1 MAGRILIADDVTT
14 NRIVLNV
21 KLSAAFYGVLQAGSG
36 AEAVAVAGRE
46 TPDLILLDHDL
57 PDMDAIE
64 ACRRLKQNPK
74 TADIPVLI
82 ISAASAREAR
92 IEALRAGAEDFL
104 PKPVNEALLLA
115 RVRNILRTRDTDEE
129 LRMRDGMNHE
139 ITGCELGFAEP
150 VQSFAP
156 PCDVVLVARDPET
169 TRQWGAALALHGQEG
184 IGGQIKALSRSEALT
199 ATESDPAPGIF
210 VLEGGT
216 GSSDDGLYLISE
228 LRSRARTRNAGIVVI
243 LPEDEPGRESAAAWG
258 AKALDLGA
266 NEILTAGFDGEEL
279 ALRLKRQIARKQQ
292 ADRLRETLRNG
303 LRLAV
308 TDPLTGLHNRRFAM
322 ASLRRIASQA
332 RASGRPFA
340 LMLLDLDRFK
350 QVNDRHG
357 HSGGDLV
364 LREVAARLRSEIRGA
379 DLLARIGGEEFLIVM
394 PDTDISTA
402 RKAAE
407 RIRRRIIEHPIHLP
421 RSDTP
426 LFVSLSIG
434 VALGGGGK
442 AAPSME
448 ELIEQA
454 DRALYA
460 AKSHGRNQVNVS
472 RSAA

>member
-14 NRIVLNV
+14 NRIALNV
-21 KLSAAFYGVLQAGSG
+21 KLSAAFYEVLQAGSG
-36 AEAVAVAGRE
+36 AEAIAMAGHER
-46 TPDLILLDHDL
+46 PDLILLALDL
-57 PDMDAIE
+57 PDMNAIE
-64 ACRRLKQNPK
+64 TCRRLRQNPK

-82 ISAASAREAR
+82 ISARSAREAR

-104 PKPVNEALLLA
+104 QKPVNEALLLA
-115 RVRNILRTRDTDEE
+115 RVRNILRTRDSDEE
-129 LRMRDGMNHE
+129 LRMHDGMNRE
-139 ITGCELGFAEP
+139 ITGRELGFAEP
-150 VQSFAP
+150 AHSFSP
-156 PCDVVLVARDPET
+156 PCDVVLIARKRET
-169 TRQWGAALALHGQEG
+169 TRAWLDALGAYEKEG
-184 IGGQIKALSRSEALT
+184 IGGQIKALGRSEALT
-199 ATESDPAPGIF
+199 VAESDPAPGIF

-228 LRSRARTRNAGIVVI
+228 LRSRARTRHAGIIVI
-243 LPEDEPGRESAAAWG
+243 LPEEEPGREPAAAWG

-266 NEILTAGFDGEEL
+266 NEILFAGFDGEEL
-279 ALRLKRQIARKQQ
+279 ALRLSRQIARKQQ

-332 RASGRPFA
+332 RASGRSFA

-357 HSGGDLV
+357 HGGGDIV

-379 DLLARIGGEEFLIVM
+379 DLLARIGGEEFLIVV
-394 PDTDISTA
+394 PDTYVNQA
-402 RKAAE
+402 RRAAE
-407 RIRRRIIEHPIHLP
+407 RIRRRIIENPIRLP
-421 RSDTP
+421 RSDSP

-434 VALGGGGK
+434 VALGGGSE
-442 AAPSME
+442 AAPGVE

-460 AKSHGRNQVNVS
+460 AKSHGRNQVNIS